1 MWCGPYKHADSDCF
15 TRHLPTFQFPFRID
29 LSYSHYRQHRKSLP
43 HDYKSV
49 VATLPPIPGQ
59 VPSATGERRKVGKT
73 IDERSYPDEEAEEAG
88 MECDTVVVDLLSYYN
103 LL

>member
-1 MWCGPYKHADSDCF
+1 MVKFENQSNH
-15 TRHLPTFQFPFRID
+15 
-29 LSYSHYRQHRKSLP
+29 RQHRKSLP

-73 IDERSYPDEEAEEAG
+73 IDERSYPDEDSEEAG
-88 MECDTVVVDLLSYYN
+88 MEFITVVGLRT
-103 LL
+103 